1 MPIKVTCKCGQSFA
15 AKDELAGKV
24 VKCPKCANPLKVPAA
39 GQKAT
44 AVAAATPMIGGL
56 ADLLD
61 EVGLK
66 AQHDDY
72 KGRHCPS
79 CNAPLAQNAL
89 LCVECGLNLESGKF
103 VRGTGV
109 ALTKEEKKKAEGH
122 EGAAERLLDKAKYAL
137 VQEKVEQIKNVRE
150 GMPVWAILCALV
162 VIGTLAVSMSLMP
175 RRDAFQLSGA
185 VCLIVCSIV
194 AAACGLHLLIL
205 AFKEDVITGVL
216 YLLVPFYS
224 LYYVITR
231 WDKCRRSFLIAVA
244 AGLFAQLGVGMLY
257 LATIVSEPSRDVRV
271 PLPQPGIHQE
281 CGPGLPYWNSCHHHV
296 M

>member
-44 AVAAATPMIGGL
+44 AVAAATPVTGGL

-89 LCVECGLNLESGKF
+89 LCVECGFNLETGRF
-103 VRGTGV
+103 VRGTSLAV
-109 ALTKEEKKKAEGH
+109 AKEEKKKAEGH
-122 EGAAERLLDKAKYAL
+122 EGAAERLLDKAKHAL
-137 VQEKVEQIKNVRE
+137 VQEKVEQIKNVKE
-150 GMPVWAILCALV
+150 GMPVWAIISTLI

-175 RRDAFQLSGA
+175 RGQAFLLSGYVCIMVCNLISAVFSFRILIVAFQESA
-185 VCLIVCSIV
+185 VT
-194 AAACGLHLLIL
+194 GL
-205 AFKEDVITGVL
+205 L
-216 YLLVPFYS
+216 YLFVPFYA

-231 WDKCRRSFLIAVA
+231 WSLCGRLFLTALTASLVS
-244 AGLFAQLGVGMLY
+244 LLGVGMLY
-257 LATIVSEPSRDVRV
+257 LATIVPEPSRDARLPV
-271 PLPQPGIHQE
+271 PQSEFHREYCANTPCWKDG
-281 CGPGLPYWNSCHHHV
+281 CRR
-296 M
+296 MA